1 MDSIH
6 LVEVSGLILGALVFL
21 LAGGLW
27 IGMTLLLCGFIAMQ
41 FAPPGISIGAALAT
55 NAWSGSA
62 SWSLT
67 ALPLFVWMGEIL
79 FRTRLSDEMFR
90 GLSPWLNWLPG
101 RLIHVNVL
109 GCGLFGAVSGSSA
122 ATTATVAKITLPEL
136 KARGYDETISLG
148 SIAGAGTL
156 GLLVP
161 PSIPMIVYAVAA
173 NVSIIQMFMAG
184 LLPAVIVMALYMGAI
199 GVWALM
205 NPDKMP
211 PKPAAMPFRQKLK
224 ETLNLI
230 PLALLIL
237 TVFSAL
243 LMGWA
248 TATECAAWG
257 VLGALALAAWQR
269 ALSWKSF
276 RDSVMGATRMTG
288 MIMLILTGA
297 GYMSIAMGYTGIPN
311 ALAEWVDGFQLSPY
325 ALIAV
330 LTVMYILLGCAI
342 DGLSMIVL
350 TTVVVLPMIQ
360 QAGFDLIWF
369 GIFLVL
375 MVEMAQITPPVGFN
389 LFVLQTMSGRDSLA
403 VARAALPFF
412 LLLVVTVVIIT
423 VFPDIVLILPK
434 LAFPG

>member
-1 MDSIH
+1 MDALSLI
-6 LVEVSGLILGALVFL
+6 EVSGLILGALLFL
-21 LAGGLW
+21 LVGGVW
-27 IGMTLLLCGFIAMQ
+27 IGIALLVCGFVAMQ
-41 FAPPGISIGAALAT
+41 FAPAGIQIGAALAT
-55 NAWSGSA
+55 NAWSGNA
-62 SWSLT
+62 SWSLA

-79 FRTRLSDEMFR
+79 YRTRLSDEMFR

-122 ATTATVAKITLPEL
+122 ATTAMVAKITLPEL
-136 KARGYDETISLG
+136 KKRGYDEMISLG
-148 SIAGAGTL
+148 SLAGAGTL
-156 GLLVP
+156 GFLVP
-161 PSIPMIVYAVAA
+161 PSITMIVYAVAA
-173 NVSIIQMFMAG
+173 NVSIIQMFIAG
-184 LLPAVIVMALYMGAI
+184 LIPAAIVMVLYMTAI
-199 GVWALM
+199 VIWSLM
-205 NPDKMP
+205 NPDRSP
-211 PKPAAMPFRQKLK
+211 PPAPKTSLATKLR
-224 ETLNLI
+224 ESLNLI
-230 PLALLIL
+230 PLALLII

-257 VLGALALAAWQR
+257 VLGSLVIAAWQR
-269 ALSWKSF
+269 ALTWKSF
-276 RDSVMGATRMTG
+276 KDSVMGATRMTA

-297 GYMSIAMGYTGIPN
+297 GYMSIAMGYTGIPA
-311 ALAEWVDGFQLSPY
+311 ALASWVDGFGRSPY

-330 LTVMYILLGCAI
+330 LTIMYILLGCAI

-369 GIFLVL
+369 GVFLVL

-412 LLLVVTVVIIT
+412 FLLVATVAIIT
-423 VFPDIVLILPK
+423 VFPDIVMVLPRM
-434 LAFPG
+434 AFPG

>member
-1 MDSIH
+1 VS
-6 LVEVSGLILGALVFL
+6 LVEVSGLILGALLFL
-21 LAGGLW
+21 LIGGVW
-27 IGMTLLLCGFIAMQ
+27 IGIALLVCGFVAMQ
-41 FAPPGISIGAALAT
+41 FAPAGIQIGAALAT

-62 SWSLT
+62 SWSLA

-79 FRTRLSDEMFR
+79 YRTRLSDEMFR

-101 RLIHVNVL
+101 RLVHVNVL

-122 ATTATVAKITLPEL
+122 ATTAMVAKITLPEL
-136 KARGYDETISLG
+136 KKRGYDEMISLG
-148 SIAGAGTL
+148 SLAGAGTL
-156 GLLVP
+156 GFLVP
-161 PSIPMIVYAVAA
+161 PSITMIVYAVAA
-173 NVSIIQMFMAG
+173 NVSIIQMFIAG
-184 LLPAVIVMALYMGAI
+184 LIPAVIVMALYMAAI
-199 GVWALM
+199 VVWALL
-205 NPDKMP
+205 NPDKSP
-211 PKPAAMPFRQKLK
+211 PPAPRTSLASKLK

-230 PLALLIL
+230 PLALLIM

-257 VLGALALAAWQR
+257 VLGSLVIAAWQK
-269 ALSWKSF
+269 ALTWTSF
-276 RDSVMGATRMTG
+276 KESVMGATRMTA

-297 GYMSIAMGYTGIPN
+297 GYMSIAMGYTGIPA
-311 ALAEWVDGFQLSPY
+311 ALAAWVAGFELSPY

-369 GIFLVL
+369 GVFLVL

-389 LFVLQTMSGRDSLA
+389 LFVLQTMSGRDSLT

-412 LLLVVTVVIIT
+412 FLLVATVVIIT
-423 VFPDIVLILPK
+423 VFPDIVMVLPRM
-434 LAFPG
+434 AFPG

>member
-1 MDSIH
+1 MDALSLI
-6 LVEVSGLILGALVFL
+6 EVSGLILGALLFL
-21 LAGGLW
+21 LVGGVW
-27 IGMTLLLCGFIAMQ
+27 IGIALLVCGFVAMQ
-41 FAPPGISIGAALAT
+41 FAPAGIQIGAALAT
-55 NAWSGSA
+55 NAWSGTA
-62 SWSLT
+62 SWSLA

-79 FRTRLSDEMFR
+79 YRTRLSDEMFR

-122 ATTATVAKITLPEL
+122 ATTAMVAKITLPEL
-136 KARGYDETISLG
+136 KKRGYDEMISLG
-148 SIAGAGTL
+148 SLAGAGTL
-156 GLLVP
+156 GFLVP
-161 PSIPMIVYAVAA
+161 PSITMIVYAVAA
-173 NVSIIQMFMAG
+173 NVSIIQMFIAG
-184 LLPAVIVMALYMGAI
+184 LIPAAIVMVLYMTAI
-199 GVWALM
+199 VVWSLM
-205 NPDKMP
+205 NPDRSP
-211 PKPAAMPFRQKLK
+211 PPAPKTSLASKLK

-230 PLALLIL
+230 PLALLIM

-257 VLGALALAAWQR
+257 VLGSLVIAAWQR
-269 ALSWKSF
+269 ALTWKSF
-276 RDSVMGATRMTG
+276 KESVMGATRMTA

-297 GYMSIAMGYTGIPN
+297 GYMSIAMGYTGIPA
-311 ALAEWVDGFQLSPY
+311 ALASWVASFELSPY

-369 GIFLVL
+369 GVFLVL

-389 LFVLQTMSGRDSLA
+389 LFVLQTMSGRDSLT

-412 LLLVVTVVIIT
+412 FLLVATVAIIT
-423 VFPDIVLILPK
+423 VFPDIVMVLPRM
-434 LAFPG
+434 AFPG

>member
-1 MDSIH
+1 MDTTF
-6 LVEVSGLILGALVFL
+6 LVEISGLILGAMLIL
-21 LAGGLW
+21 LMGGVW
-27 IGMTLLLCGFIAMQ
+27 IGIALLICGFIAMQ
-41 FAPPGISIGAALAT
+41 FAPAGIQIGAAMAT

-62 SWSLT
+62 SWSLA
-67 ALPLFVWMGEIL
+67 ALPLFIWMGEIL
-79 FRTRLSDEMFR
+79 YRTRLSDEMFR

-101 RLIHVNVL
+101 RLVHVNVL

-122 ATTATVAKITLPEL
+122 ATTAMVAKITLPEL
-136 KARGYDETISLG
+136 KKRGYDENISLG
-148 SIAGAGTL
+148 SLAGAGTL
-156 GLLVP
+156 GFLVP

-184 LLPAVIVMALYMGAI
+184 LIPAVIVMILYMGAI
-199 GVWALM
+199 VVWSLM
-205 NPDKMP
+205 NPDKSP
-211 PKPAAMPFRQKLK
+211 APAPKTSFPTKLK

-243 LMGWA
+243 MLGWA

-257 VLGALALAAWQR
+257 VLGALVIAASQR
-269 ALSWKSF
+269 ALTWRSF
-276 RDSVMGATRMTG
+276 IDSVLGATRMTS
-288 MIMLILTGA
+288 MVMLILTGA

-311 ALAEWVDGFQLSPY
+311 ALAAWVDSFQLSPY

-330 LTVMYILLGCAI
+330 LTLMYVLLGCAI

-389 LFVLQTMSGRDSLA
+389 LFVLQTMSGRDSLT

-412 LLLVVTVVIIT
+412 FLLLATVAVLTI
-423 VFPDIVLILPK
+423 FPDIVMFLPK
-434 LAFPG
+434 MAFPG

>member
-1 MDSIH
+1 MESIH

-27 IGMTLLLCGFIAMQ
+27 IGITLLLCGFIAMQ

-122 ATTATVAKITLPEL
+122 ATTAMVAKITLPEL
-136 KARGYDETISLG
+136 KTRGYDEMISLG

-184 LLPAVIVMALYMGAI
+184 LLPAVIVMALYMSAI

-205 NPDKMP
+205 NPGKMP
-211 PKPAAMPFRQKLK
+211 KKPAPMPLRQKLK

-230 PLALLIL
+230 PLGLLICS
-237 TVFSAL
+237 VFAAL

-257 VLGALALAAWQR
+257 VLGSLVLAASQR
-269 ALSWKSF
+269 SLSWKSF

-311 ALAEWVDGFQLSPY
+311 ALAEWVNGFQLSPY

-369 GIFLVL
+369 GVFLVL

-412 LLLVVTVVIIT
+412 LLLVVTAVIIT